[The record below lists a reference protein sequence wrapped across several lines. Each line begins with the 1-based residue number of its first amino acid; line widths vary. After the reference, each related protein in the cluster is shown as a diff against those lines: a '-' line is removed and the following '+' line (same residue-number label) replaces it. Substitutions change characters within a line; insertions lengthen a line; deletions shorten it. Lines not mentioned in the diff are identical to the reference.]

1 MARIWPAARPVT
13 SLRARIGLP
22 RAGAGATICRWCVGT
37 VTVSSNI
44 ASVTQVAA
52 QTGDAAGLVL
62 ASAETLTKNGAVLKT
77 QVEGFLRE
85 LRA

>member
-1 MARIWPAARPVT
+1 VNEISTAIASAVEEQGAATQEISR
-13 SLRARIGLP
+13 SIQQA
-22 RAGAGATICRWCVGT
+22 ADST

-62 ASAETLTKNGAVLKT
+62 ASAETLSKNGAVLKT